1 MTDHPPR
8 IAIISN
14 SQTPYRMHV
23 HRRIV
28 HELREVELWS
38 LFTHE
43 FSNAPWRL
51 QPSPELRPVYL
62 GQGEKSERQSHWGNQ
77 WNEWSKGKSVLQWLI
92 QNTVRFVV
100 LEGYN
105 DFGRLR
111 ILHGCRQLGIPCF
124 VFGDSNI
131 LADRPGPVKAAVKR
145 GFVGWVI
152 RQATGVFYCGKLG
165 RQYFERYGAEEKRMF
180 PFPYEPD
187 YSIFDRVPE
196 ARLDAVRGQYGL
208 LPSRRYLIF
217 SGRFVPVKRVDL
229 LLKAFAEV
237 AEQRPGWDLILI
249 GDGPLRGPLLD
260 ALPPHLRGR
269 IVCTGFISDAANV
282 AAIYR
287 FGDVL
292 VLPSDVEPWGVVVTE
307 AAMSSLALIC
317 SSVTGAGVELIRDG
331 LNGRLFAAGDAIA
344 LRDAI
349 LDVTRDENTNR
360 MKAASRSMLE
370 DWRHSSDPV
379 EGLRASLR
387 FSGIIQ

>member
-1 MTDHPPR
+1 
-8 IAIISN
+8 
-14 SQTPYRMHV
+14 
-23 HRRIV
+23 
-28 HELREVELWS
+28 
-38 LFTHE
+38 
-43 FSNAPWRL
+43 
-51 QPSPELRPVYL
+51 
-62 GQGEKSERQSHWGNQ
+62 
-77 WNEWSKGKSVLQWLI
+77 
-92 QNTVRFVV
+92 
-100 LEGYN
+100 
-105 DFGRLR
+105 
-111 ILHGCRQLGIPCF
+111 
-124 VFGDSNI
+124 
-131 LADRPGPVKAAVKR
+131 
-145 GFVGWVI
+145 
-152 RQATGVFYCGKLG
+152 
-165 RQYFERYGAEEKRMF
+165 ERYGAEEKRMF

-187 YSIFDRVPE
+187 YSIFESVPE

-208 LPSRRYLIF
+208 LPGRRYLIF

-260 ALPPHLRGR
+260 TLPPHVRAR
-269 IVCTGFISDAANV
+269 IVWTGFIADATNV

-292 VLPSDVEPWGVVVTE
+292 ILPSDVEPWGVVVTE

-331 LNGRLFAAGDAIA
+331 LNGRLFAAGDPIA

-349 LDVTRDENTNR
+349 LDVTKDENTNR
-360 MKAASRSMLE
+360 MKAASRRILD